1 MKRIRWGALW
11 AIVLLLVVSCTV
23 SAQVYRY
30 YRPGTVWTITAI
42 RMKAGMDQ
50 AYIQYLDG
58 QLKKNED
65 AQVKAGYEKSYKILR
80 TLDDGYDSTS
90 WNLLIL
96 REYPNLTAMEAN
108 AEKSSALTQQSEGDD
123 QVQIK
128 GYEDRSKIREV
139 VWTRTVRE
147 FLLK

>member
-1 MKRIRWGALW
+1 MTRIRRSVLW
-11 AIVLLLVVSCTV
+11 CTALLLVAACSV

-30 YRPGTVWTITAI
+30 YRPGTVWSITAI

-50 AYIQYLDG
+50 VYLQYLDG

-65 AQVKAGYEKSYKILR
+65 AQVKAGYEKSHKILR
-80 TLDDGYDSTS
+80 TMDDDYDSAS

-96 REYPNLTAMEAN
+96 REYPNLAALETN
-108 AEKSSALTQQSEGDD
+108 AEKSDLLTQQTEGDD

-128 GYEDRSKIREV
+128 GYEDRSKTREV
-139 VWTRTVRE
+139 VWTKISRE
-147 FLLK
+147 LLLK